1 MKYRF
6 DSNQVYPQC
15 YTCNITKSWNYRNYK
30 IFMDQKVWP
39 EQEDIYR
46 NDNEI
51 VKINQWDYEDMITK
65 WHIYNQCKKKKIW
78 DELK

>member
-15 YTCNITKSWNYRNYK
+15 YTCNITKNWNYRNYK

-39 EQEDIYR
+39 KQEDIYW

-65 WHIYNQCKKKKIW
+65 RHIYNQCKKKKIW